1 MSFPCWG
8 IDRRNG
14 FCVDGGPDL
23 LLAACVGFPL
33 LPVIH
38 HNKRRCH
45 CNCHPSHSITI
56 VATTISIMST
66 QEQPA
71 SKVYSMLPKT
81 IGRLTTQQFGKKERV
96 KITEDYR
103 THKAGEAGKVEES
116 FETGNECVCLYQSNS
131 LERKSTASRNIH
143 ITSYS
148 TATSEH
154 TLSHR
159 TFWPRNSLSFCRCA
173 ITVGFFSLIKPFLG
187 KRKL

>member
-81 IGRLTTQQFGKKERV
+81 IGRLTTQQFDKKSRL
-96 KITEDYR
+96 KITEDSKA
-103 THKAGEAGKVEES
+103 HKAGDAGKVVES
-116 FETGNECVCLYQSNS
+116 FKTGNYYVCLYQSNILKES
-131 LERKSTASRNIH
+131 QQLLEIYISHPIRQQQASIRCP
-143 ITSYS
+143 T
-148 TATSEH
+148 EH
-154 TLSHR
+154 FGRGIACH
-159 TFWPRNSLSFCRCA
+159 F
-173 ITVGFFSLIKPFLG
+173 VGVL
-187 KRKL
+187 